1 MILDTSLLPNKL
13 NDINYFKKV
22 DDGCEI
28 YSYAEKVTTRNEVIV
43 IKLDTQIEK
52 DFCVDS
58 KALEM
63 VKALQPADITIT
75 DKSFIIKSTKGKGKF
90 TSRLLSEELFDL
102 SSNELLREINVD
114 VDKLVKAS
122 QYVSKNDKKPILTGV
137 RVNSEGNI
145 YSSDS
150 FKAYFHIPHN
160 LSNDGITIPVAFI
173 NLTKTLFNDIKDINI
188 YYNNNILMVENDNIK
203 LYGRLIEG
211 NYPNMEKIISNIQY
225 AKEVEVDVE
234 ELLDRLNIAQN
245 VGSDEDKKTTI
256 CLSQNK
262 IEALGD
268 DNYEAE
274 IKFDNQNEFCAK
286 MQLESLSQALKNVNK
301 PSLRFLFKD
310 GIGVMA
316 FVLNEEEKE
325 ISLVLCAK

>member
-13 NDINYFKKV
+13 NDINYFKKLK
-22 DDGCEI
+22 DGCEI
-28 YSYAEKVTTRNEVIV
+28 YSYAGKVTTRNEVIV

-58 KALEM
+58 KAIEM
-63 VKALQPADITIT
+63 VRALQPADITIT
-75 DKSFIIKSTKGKGKF
+75 DKSFIIKSTNGKGKF
-90 TSRLLSEELFDL
+90 TSRLLSEGLFDL

-114 VDKLVKAS
+114 IDKLVKAS
-122 QYVSKNDKKPILTGV
+122 QYVSKNDKKPVLTGV
-137 RVNSEGNI
+137 RVDSEGNI

-150 FKAYFHIPHN
+150 FKAYFHIPHS

-173 NLTKTLFNDIKDINI
+173 NLTKTLLNDIKDINI
-188 YYNNNILMVENDNIK
+188 YYNNNILMVENGNIK

-301 PSLRFLFKD
+301 PSLRFLVKD
-310 GIGVMA
+310 GIGLMA